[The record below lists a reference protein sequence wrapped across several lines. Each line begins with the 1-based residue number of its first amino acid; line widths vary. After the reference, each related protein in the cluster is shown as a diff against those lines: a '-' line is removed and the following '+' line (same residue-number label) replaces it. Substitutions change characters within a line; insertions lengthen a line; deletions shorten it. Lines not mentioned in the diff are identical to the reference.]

1 MLRFAANLTLL
12 FTERPVAERA
22 IAARDAGFQGVEVLF
37 PYASPDWSKAL
48 KNAGLPVVLI
58 NTPAPDWDSG
68 GRGVAAQPGKKARF
82 RAEFAQALEMAER
95 VKAARIHI
103 MAGLAKGPKAHDTF
117 LENLGWAVGQAGGQP
132 LTIEPI
138 NPYDIPGYFLNDF
151 DQAAGILDTLKAPT
165 LALQFDAYHAHRITG
180 DVLGTWAKHG
190 HRAAHV
196 QVAGHP
202 GRHEPRGGDI
212 DYSGFFATLDS
223 EGYQGWVSGEYH
235 PRDRTENGLG
245 WIA

>member
-1 MLRFAANLTLL
+1 LPRFAANLTLL
-12 FTERPVAERA
+12 FTKRPVAERA
-22 IAARDAGFQGVEVLF
+22 IAARKAGFGAVEVLF
-37 PYASPDWSKAL
+37 PYASPDWPKAL
-48 KNAGLPVVLI
+48 KDAGLPVVLI
-58 NTPAPDWDSG
+58 NTPAPDWAQG
-68 GRGVAAQPGKKARF
+68 GRGVAAQPGQAARF
-82 RAEFAQALEMAER
+82 RAEFDQALEMAER

-117 LENLGWAVGQAGGQP
+117 LENLSWAVAQAGNRL

-138 NPYDIPGYFLNDF
+138 NAFDIPGYFLNDF
-151 DQAAGILDTLKAPT
+151 DQAARILDTLNAPT

-180 DVLGTWAKHG
+180 DVPGTWAKHG

-202 GRHEPRGGDI
+202 GRHEPSEGEI
-212 DYSGFFATLDS
+212 DYPAFFATLDRD
-223 EGYQGWVSGEYH
+223 GYQGWVSGEYH
-235 PRDRTENGLG
+235 PRNHTENGLG